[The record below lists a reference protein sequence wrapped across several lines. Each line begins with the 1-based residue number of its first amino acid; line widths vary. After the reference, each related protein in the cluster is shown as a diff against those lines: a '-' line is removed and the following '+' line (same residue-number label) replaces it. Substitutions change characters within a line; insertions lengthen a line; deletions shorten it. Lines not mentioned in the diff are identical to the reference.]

1 MLITCPVQAKP
12 SPEELQLL
20 AELTGV
26 SNDSLQASLG
36 DSWFPHRGLGPM
48 PPTDPTLY
56 RLYEVHGSD
65 SVTYTYRINV
75 HSNAF

>member
-12 SPEELQLL
+12 SPEELQQL

-36 DSWFPHRGLGPM
+36 DSWFPHRGLGSM

-56 RLYEVHGSD
+56 RLYEVYILFYLPVELMFMH
-65 SVTYTYRINV
+65 
-75 HSNAF
+75 NAF